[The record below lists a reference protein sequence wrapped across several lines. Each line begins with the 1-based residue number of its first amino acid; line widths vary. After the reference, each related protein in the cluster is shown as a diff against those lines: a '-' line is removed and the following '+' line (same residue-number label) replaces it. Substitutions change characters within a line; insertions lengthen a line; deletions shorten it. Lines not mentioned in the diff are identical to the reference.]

1 MAAVTFASAI
11 TNAITSKPAL
21 TGMVQFGSFPPM
33 PLRSTTVTTV
43 ATSVAQ
49 PKLYTVQFG
58 SLDPVVVKSGAGSLA
73 KATRQQPNVEID
85 VSLSEAAALE
95 VAKPRSNAVLRM
107 HEEANKERALF
118 LDWEASLKR
127 SSYGIAE
134 DEKVV
139 MTTHGVSKIV
149 PRSSRAMKLK
159 RARERRRA
167 QQPIILK
174 WEPKLSG
181 ISIGGGLSASVIE
194 AEEVRTK
201 WPLHKT
207 PSMKKRTV
215 HRICKMNDQGVD
227 MLTRSLVKIFKTKS
241 ANIEYIGKKSI
252 KVDFIRKERTKFA
265 RIQVAHLLGKRAQR
279 DLLTGMEENHFID
292 ILSKYS
298 GNKTT
303 INPGV
308 VCAGWSGIVVGNG
321 ILTQKRSRS
330 PSEAFVIRGE
340 HEGKLYDARIKV
352 TRTMSHKIVHFSAA
366 GANFWKGFDRCF
378 LAYRSDNREHTCYS
392 GLDVTE
398 CGEVAALMC
407 LAMFPCGKITC
418 PDCVTDSELSQGQA
432 SGPSMKHRLTQ
443 LRDVIKS
450 SYPRFKHAV
459 QILDRYEQSL
469 SSANEN
475 YQDFA
480 EIQSISDGV
489 EKAAFPHVNKLN
501 AILIKGATVTGEEFS
516 QATKH
521 LLEIARYLKN
531 RTENI
536 EKGSLKSFRN
546 KISQK
551 AHINPT
557 LMCDNQLDR
566 NGNFIW
572 GERGYHA
579 KRFFSNYFEIIDPK
593 KGYTQYETRA
603 VPNGSRKLA
612 IGKLIVPTNFEVLR
626 EQMKGEP
633 VEPYPVTVEC
643 VSKLQGDFVHAC
655 CCVTTE
661 SGDPVLSEIKMP
673 TKHHLVIG
681 NSGDPKYID
690 LPEIEENKMYIAKE
704 GYCYINIFLAM
715 LVNVKESQA
724 KEFTKVVRDKLVG
737 ELGKWPTLL
746 DVATACYFLKV
757 FYPDVANAELPRML
771 VDHKTKIIHVVDSY
785 GSLSTGYHVLKTNT
799 VEQLIK
805 FTRCNLESSL
815 KHYRVGGTEWEDTH
829 GSSNIDNPQWC
840 IKRLIKGVY
849 KPKQLKEDMLANP
862 FLPLYALL
870 SPGVI
875 LAFYNSG
882 SLEYLMNHYI
892 RVDSNV
898 AVLLVVLKSLAKKV
912 STSQSVL
919 AQLQIIERSLPEL
932 IEAKANV
939 NGPDDAATRAC
950 NRFMGML
957 LHMAEPNWELA
968 DGGYT
973 ILRDHSISILEKS
986 YLQILDEAWNE
997 LSWSERCA
1005 IRYYSSKQ
1013 AIFTQKDLPMKSEA
1027 DLGGRYSVSVM
1038 SSYERSK
1045 QCMKSVH
1052 SSIGN
1057 RLRSSMSWTSSKVS
1071 NSVCRTINYLVP
1083 DVFKF
1088 MNVLVCIS
1096 LLIKMTAEAN
1106 HIVTTQRRLKL
1117 DVEETER
1124 RKIEWELAF
1133 HHAILTQSAGQHPT
1147 IDEFRAYIADK
1158 APHLSEH
1165 IEPEEKAVVHQAK
1178 RQSEQELERIIAFVA
1193 LVLMMFD
1200 AERSD
1205 CVTKILNKL
1214 KGLVATVEP
1223 TVYHQT
1229 LNDIEDDL
1237 SERNLFV
1244 DFELSSDGDM
1254 LQQLPAEKTFAS
1266 WWSHQLSR
1274 GFTIPHYRTEGK
1286 FMTFTRATATEVAGK
1301 IAHES
1306 DKDILLMGAVGSG
1319 KSTGL
1324 PYHLSRKGNVLLLE
1338 PTRPLAENVHKQ
1350 LSQAPFHQNTTLRMR
1365 GLTAFG
1371 SAPISVMTSG
1381 FALNYFANNRM
1392 RIEEFDF
1399 VIFDECHVHDANAM
1413 AMRCLLHECDYSGKI
1428 IKVSAT
1434 PPGREVEFSTQY
1446 PVSISTEDT
1455 LSFQDFV
1462 NAQGSGSNCDVI
1474 SKGDNILVY
1483 VASYNEVDA
1492 LSKLLIERDFK
1503 VTKVDGRTMK
1513 VGNIEIT
1520 TSGTPSK
1527 KHFIVAT
1534 NIIENGVTLDIDV
1547 VADFGTKVLPYLD
1560 TDSRMLST
1568 TKTSINYGERI
1579 QRLGRVGRH
1588 KPGHALRIGHT
1599 EKGLSEVPSCIATEA
1614 ALKCFTYGLP
1624 VITNNVSTSILG
1636 NVTVKQARTMS
1647 VFEITP
1653 FYTSQVVR
1661 YDGSMHPQVHA
1672 LLKRFKL
1679 RDSEIV
1685 LNKLAIPHRGVNAWL
1700 TASEYARLGA
1710 NVEDRRDVRIPFMC
1724 RDIPEKLHLDMWD
1737 VIVKFKG
1744 DAGFGRLSSASA
1756 SKVAYTLQTDVNS
1769 IQRTVTIIDTLI
1781 AEERRKQEYFKTVT
1795 SNCVSSS
1802 NFSLQSITN
1811 AIKSRM
1817 MKDHTCENISVLEG
1831 AKSQLL
1837 EFRNLNA
1844 DHSFATKTDGIS
1856 RHFMSEYGALEAVHH
1871 QNTSDMSKFL
1881 KLKGKWN
1888 KTLITR
1894 DVLVL
1899 CGVLGGGLWMVIQHL
1914 RSKMSEPVTHEAKGK
1929 RQRQKLKFRN
1939 ARDNKMGREVYGD
1952 DDTIEHFFGDAY
1964 TKKGKSKGRTRGI
1977 GHKNRKFINMYGFD
1991 PEDFSAVRFVDP
2003 LTGATLDDNPL
2014 TDITLVQEH
2023 FGNIRMDLL
2032 GEDELDSNEI
2042 RVNKTIQ
2049 AYYMNNKTGKALKVD
2064 LTPHIPLKVCDL
2076 HATIAG
2082 FPERENELRQTGK
2095 AQPINIDEV
2104 PRANNELVPVDHES
2118 NSMFRGLRDYNPIS
2132 NNICHLTNVSDGAS
2146 NSLYGVGFGPLI
2158 LTNRH
2163 LFERNNG
2170 ELVIKSRHG
2179 EFVIKNT
2186 TQLHLLPIPDR
2197 DLLLIRLPKDVPPFP
2212 QKLGFRQPEKGERI
2226 CMVGSNFQ
2234 TKSITSIVSE
2244 TSTIMPV
2251 ENSQFWKHWISTK
2264 DGQCGSP
2271 MVSTKDG
2278 KILGLHSLAN
2288 FQNSINYFAAF
2299 PDDFAEKY
2307 LHTIEAHEWVKHW
2320 KYNTSAISWGSLNI
2334 QASQPS
2340 GLFKVSK
2347 LISDL
2352 DSTAVYAQTQQNRWM
2367 FEQLNGNLKAI
2378 AHCPSQLV
2386 TKHTVKGKCQMFDLY
2401 LKLHDEAREYFQ
2413 PMLGQYQKSKLNRE
2427 AYAKDLLKYATPI
2440 EAGNID
2446 CDLFEKTVEIVVSDL
2461 RGYGFETC
2469 NYVTDENDIFE
2480 ALNMKSAVGA
2490 LYKGKKKDYFAEFTP
2505 EMKEE
2510 ILKQSCE
2517 RLFLGKMGVWNG
2529 SLKAELRPLEKVEA
2543 NKTRTFTA
2551 APLDTL
2557 LGGKVCVDDFNN
2569 QFYDHNLRAPWSVG
2583 MTKFYCGWDRL
2594 LESLPDGWVYCDA
2607 DGSQFDSSLSP
2618 YLINAVLNIRLGFME
2633 EWDIG
2638 EVMLRNLYTEIV
2650 YTPISTPDGTLV
2662 KKFKGNNSGQPSTV
2676 VDNTLM
2682 VILAVN
2688 YSLKKSGIPS
2698 ELRDSIIRFFV
2709 NGDDLLLSVH
2719 PEYEYI
2725 LDTMADNFRELGL
2738 KYTFD
2743 SRTREKG
2750 DLWFMSHQGHK
2761 REGIWIPKLEPERI
2775 VSILEWDR
2783 SKEPCHRLEAICA
2796 AMIESWG
2803 YDKLT
2808 HEIRKF
2814 YAWMIEQAPF
2824 SSLAQEGKAPYI
2836 AETALRKLYLDKEPA
2851 QEDLTHYLQAI
2862 FEDYEDGAEACVYH
2876 QAGMSKGEELF
2887 TGVVPIL
2894 VELDGDVNGHK
2905 FSVSGEGEGDATYGK
2920 LTLKFICTTGKLP
2933 VPWPTLVTTFS
2944 YGVQCFS
2951 RYPDHMKRHDFF
2963 KSAMPE
2969 GYVQERTISF
2979 KDDGNYKTRA
2989 EVKFEGDT
2997 LVNRIELKGI
3007 DFKEDGNIL
3016 GHKLEYNYNSHN
3028 VYITADKQK
3037 NGIKAN
3043 FKIRHNIEDGSVQL
3057 ADHYQQNTPIGD
3069 GPVLLPDNHYL
3080 STQSALSKDPN
3091 EKRDHMVLLEFV
3103 TAAGITHGMD
3113 ELYKACVYHQAGETL
3128 DAELTD
3134 EQKQAEKEKKE
3145 REKAEKERERQKQ
3158 LALKKGKDVAQ
3169 EEGKR
3174 DKEVNAGTSGTFSVP
3189 RLKSLTSKMRVPR
3202 YEKRVALN
3210 LDHLILYTPEQTDL
3224 SNTRSTRKQFDT
3236 WFEGVMAD
3244 YELTEDKMRII
3255 LNGLM
3260 VWCIENGT
3268 SPNINGMW
3276 VMMDGDDQVE
3286 FPIKPLI
3293 DHAKPTFR
3301 QIMAHFSDVAEAYI
3315 EKRNQDRPY
3324 MPRYGLQ
3331 RNLTDMSLARY
3342 AFDFYEMTSR
3352 TPIRAREAHIQMK
3365 AAALRG
3371 ANNNLFGLDGNVGT
3385 TVENTERHTTEDVN
3399 RNMHNLLGVQGL

>member
-1 MAAVTFASAI
+1 MAAVTFATAI
-11 TNAITSKPAL
+11 TNTTASRSAS
-21 TGMVQFGSFPPM
+21 TGMVQFGNFPPV
-33 PLRSTTVTTV
+33 PLRSTVVTT
-43 ATSVAQ
+43 ATTPVVQ

-58 SLDPVVVKSGAGSLA
+58 SLDPIVVKGKAGSSA
-73 KATRQQPNVEID
+73 KATCQQPSGEINA
-85 VSLSEAAALE
+85 SLKEAAALE
-95 VAKPRSNAVLRM
+95 VAKPKPNAVLRM
-107 HEEANKERALF
+107 HEETNKERALF
-118 LDWEASLKR
+118 LDWETSLTR
-127 SSYGIAE
+127 RSYGIA
-134 DEKVV
+134 DNEKVI
-139 MTTHGVSKIV
+139 MTARGVSKIV
-149 PRSSRAMKLK
+149 LRSSRAMKQK

-167 QQPIILK
+167 QQPIVLK
-174 WEPKLSG
+174 WEPKLST
-181 ISIGGGLSASVIE
+181 ISIGGGPSANMIE

-207 PSMKKRTV
+207 PSMKRKTV
-215 HRICKMNDQGVD
+215 HRRCKMNDQGID
-227 MLTRSLVKIFKTKS
+227 MLMRSLIKIFKAKS
-241 ANIEYIGKKSI
+241 ANIEFIGRKSI
-252 KVDFIRKERTKFA
+252 KVDFVKKEQTKFA
-265 RIQVAHLLGKRAQR
+265 RVQVVHLLGKRAQR
-279 DLLTGMEENHFID
+279 DLLTGAEENHFID
-292 ILSKYS
+292 TLSTYS
-298 GNKTT
+298 GNRKT

-308 VCAGWSGIVVGNG
+308 VCAGWSGIVVRNG
-321 ILTQKRSRS
+321 ILTQKQSRS
-330 PSEAFVIRGE
+330 PSQAFVIRGE
-340 HEGKLYDARIKV
+340 HEGKLYDARVKV
-352 TRTMSHKIVHFSAA
+352 TKVMSHKIIHYSAA

-378 LAYRSDNREHTCYS
+378 LAYRGDNREHTCYT

-432 SGPSMKHRLTQ
+432 SGPSIKHKLAQ
-443 LRDVIKS
+443 LREVIKS

-480 EIQSISDGV
+480 EIQSISDGTD
-489 EKAAFPHVNKLN
+489 KAAFPHINKLN
-501 AILIKGATVTGEEFS
+501 AILIKGATATGEEFS
-516 QATKH
+516 QATKY

-557 LMCDNQLDR
+557 LMCDNQLDK

-593 KGYTQYETRA
+593 KGYTQYETRI

-633 VEPYPVTVEC
+633 IEPHPITVEC

-785 GSLSTGYHVLKTNT
+785 GSLSTGYHILKTNT

-815 KHYRVGGTEWEDTH
+815 KHYRVGGTAWEEAH
-829 GSSNIDNPQWC
+829 GFNNIDDPQWC
-840 IKRLIKGVY
+840 IKRLIQGVY
-849 KPKQLKEDMLANP
+849 RPKKLREDMLTNP

-892 RVDSNV
+892 RADSNV

-932 IEAKANV
+932 VEARANIT
-939 NGPDDAATRAC
+939 GPDEAASQAC
-950 NRFMGML
+950 NRFLGML
-957 LHMAEPNWELA
+957 IHMAEPNNELA

-986 YLQILDEAWNE
+986 YLQILDEAWSE

-1005 IRYYSSKQ
+1005 IKYYSSKQ
-1013 AIFTQKDLPMKSEA
+1013 AIFSQKDLQMRSDV
-1027 DLGGRYSVSVM
+1027 DLGGRYSESVT
-1038 SSYERSK
+1038 SSYEWGK
-1045 QCMKSVH
+1045 QRVKSVY
-1052 SSIGN
+1052 SN
-1057 RLRSSMSWTSSKVS
+1057 ACNKVRSSASWTSRKVS
-1071 NSVCRTINYLVP
+1071 SSVCKTINYLVP

-1088 MNVLVCIS
+1088 INVLVCIS
-1096 LLIKMTAEAN
+1096 LLVTIAAEAN
-1106 HIVTTQRRLKL
+1106 RIVTTQRRLKL
-1117 DVEETER
+1117 DIEETER
-1124 RKIEWELAF
+1124 KKIEWELAF

-1147 IDEFRAYIADK
+1147 LDEFTAYIGEK

-1178 RQSEQELERIIAFVA
+1178 RQSEQELERVIAFIA

-1214 KGLVATVEP
+1214 KGLVSTVEP

-1244 DFELSSDGDM
+1244 DFELSNDGEI

-1306 DKDILLMGAVGSG
+1306 DRDILLMGAVGSG

-1365 GLTAFG
+1365 GLTSFG

-1381 FALNYFANNRM
+1381 FALNYFANNRT

-1413 AMRCLLHECDYSGKI
+1413 AMRCLLHECDYSGKV

-1446 PVSISTEDT
+1446 PVTISTEDT

-1483 VASYNEVDA
+1483 VASYNEVDT
-1492 LSKLLIERDFK
+1492 LSKLLVERDFK

-1520 TSGTPSK
+1520 TSGTPSR

-1560 TDSRMLST
+1560 TDNRMLST

-1685 LNKLAIPHRGVNAWL
+1685 LNKLAIPNRGVNAWL

-1724 RDIPEKLHLDMWD
+1724 RDIPEKLHLEMWD

-1844 DHSFATKTDGIS
+1844 DHSFTTKSDGIS

-1871 QNTSDMSKFL
+1871 QNTNDMSKFL
-1881 KLKGKWN
+1881 RLKGKWN

-1894 DVLVL
+1894 DVLVI
-1899 CGVLGGGLWMVIQHL
+1899 CGVLGGGLWMIIQHL
-1914 RSKMSEPVTHEAKGK
+1914 RTKISEPVTHEAKGK

-1939 ARDNKMGREVYGD
+1939 ARDNKMGREVYGED
-1952 DDTIEHFFGDAY
+1952 DVIEHFFGDAY
-1964 TKKGKSKGRTRGI
+1964 TKKGKSKGRTRGL

-2003 LTGATLDDNPL
+2003 LTGATIDESPIM
-2014 TDITLVQEH
+2014 DIALVQEH
-2023 FGNIRMDLL
+2023 FGKIRMDLL
-2032 GEDELDSNEI
+2032 GEDELEPDEL
-2042 RVNKTIQ
+2042 RMNKTIQ
-2049 AYYMNNKTGKALKVD
+2049 AYYINNKTGKALKVD
-2064 LTPHIPLKVCDL
+2064 LTPHVPLKVCDL

-2082 FPERENELRQTGK
+2082 FPEREHELRQTGK
-2095 AQPINIDEV
+2095 AQPINISEV
-2104 PRANNELVPVDHES
+2104 PKANTELIPVDHES
-2118 NSMFRGLRDYNPIS
+2118 SSMFRGLRDYNPIS

-2197 DLLLIRLPKDVPPFP
+2197 DLLLIRLPKDIPPFP

-2234 TKSITSIVSE
+2234 TKSITSVVSE

-2264 DGQCGSP
+2264 DGQCGRP

-2307 LHTIEAHEWVKHW
+2307 LYTIEAHEWVKHW

-2334 QASQPS
+2334 QASQPA

-2367 FEQLNGNLKAI
+2367 YEQLNGNLKAI

-2401 LKLHDEAREYFQ
+2401 LKLHDDAREYFQ
-2413 PMLGQYQKSKLNRE
+2413 PMLGQYQKSRLNRE

-2446 CDLFEKTVEIVVSDL
+2446 CELFEKTVEVVISDL

-2469 NYVTDENDIFE
+2469 NYVTDETDIFE

-2618 YLINAVLNIRLGFME
+2618 YLINAVLNIRLEFME

-2698 ELRDSIIRFFV
+2698 ELRDSLIRFFV
-2709 NGDDLLLSVH
+2709 NGDDLLSVH
-2719 PEYEYI
+2719 PKYEYV
-2725 LDTMADNFRELGL
+2725 LDTMAENFRELGL

-2761 REGIWIPKLEPERI
+2761 REGVWIPKLEPERI

-2851 QEDLTHYLQAI
+2851 QEDLTQYLQAI
-2862 FEDYEDGAEACVYH
+2862 FEDYEDG
-2876 QAGMSKGEELF
+2876 
-2887 TGVVPIL
+2887 
-2894 VELDGDVNGHK
+2894 VEV
-2905 FSVSGEGEGDATYGK
+2905 
-2920 LTLKFICTTGKLP
+2920 
-2933 VPWPTLVTTFS
+2933 
-2944 YGVQCFS
+2944 
-2951 RYPDHMKRHDFF
+2951 
-2963 KSAMPE
+2963 
-2969 GYVQERTISF
+2969 
-2979 KDDGNYKTRA
+2979 
-2989 EVKFEGDT
+2989 
-2997 LVNRIELKGI
+2997 
-3007 DFKEDGNIL
+3007 
-3016 GHKLEYNYNSHN
+3016 
-3028 VYITADKQK
+3028 
-3037 NGIKAN
+3037 
-3043 FKIRHNIEDGSVQL
+3043 
-3057 ADHYQQNTPIGD
+3057 
-3069 GPVLLPDNHYL
+3069 
-3080 STQSALSKDPN
+3080 
-3091 EKRDHMVLLEFV
+3091 
-3103 TAAGITHGMD
+3103 
-3113 ELYKACVYHQAGETL
+3113 CVYHQAGETL
-3128 DAELTD
+3128 DAGLTD
-3134 EQKQAEKEKKE
+3134 EQKQAEKERKEKE
-3145 REKAEKERERQKQ
+3145 RAEKERERQKQ
-3158 LALKKGKDVAQ
+3158 LALKKGKNAAL
-3169 EEGKR
+3169 EEGER
-3174 DKEVNAGTSGTFSVP
+3174 DNEVNAGTSGTFSVP
-3189 RLKSLTSKMRVPR
+3189 RLKSLTSKMRVPK

-3244 YELTEDKMRII
+3244 YELTEDKMQII

-3399 RNMHNLLGVQGL
+3399 RNMHNLLGVKGL

>member
-1 MAAVTFASAI
+1 MATVTFASAI

-21 TGMVQFGSFPPM
+21 TGMVQFGSFPPVS
-33 PLRSTTVTTV
+33 LRSTTATTV

-58 SLDPVVVKSGAGSLA
+58 SLDPVVVKSGAGSFA

-95 VAKPRSNAVLRM
+95 VAKPRPNAVLRM
-107 HEEANKERALF
+107 HEEANKEKALF
-118 LDWEASLKR
+118 LNWETSLKR

-134 DEKVV
+134 NEKVV
-139 MTTHGVSKIV
+139 MTTRGVSKIV
-149 PRSSRAMKLK
+149 PRISRAMKQK

-181 ISIGGGLSASVIE
+181 ISIGGGLSASAIE

-207 PSMKKRTV
+207 PSMKKKVV
-215 HRICKMNDQGVD
+215 HRRCKMNDQGID
-227 MLTRSLVKIFKTKS
+227 MLTRSLIKIFKAKS
-241 ANIEYIGKKSI
+241 ANIEFIGRKSI
-252 KVDFIRKERTKFA
+252 KVDFVKKEQTKFA
-265 RIQVAHLLGKRAQR
+265 RVQVVHLLGKRAQR
-279 DLLTGMEENHFID
+279 DLLTGAEENHFID
-292 ILSKYS
+292 TLSTYS
-298 GNKTT
+298 GNKKI

-308 VCAGWSGIVVGNG
+308 VCAGWSGIVIRNG
-321 ILTQKRSRS
+321 ILTQKQSRS
-330 PSEAFVIRGE
+330 PSQAFVIRGE
-340 HEGKLYDARIKV
+340 HEGKLYDARVKITKV
-352 TRTMSHKIVHFSAA
+352 MSHKIIHYSAA

-378 LAYRSDNREHTCYS
+378 LAYRGDNREHTCYT

-432 SGPSMKHRLTQ
+432 SGPAIKHKLAQ
-443 LRDVIKS
+443 LREVIKS

-480 EIQSISDGV
+480 EIQSISDGTD
-489 EKAAFPHVNKLN
+489 KAAFPHINKLN
-501 AILIKGATVTGEEFS
+501 AILIKGATATGEEFS
-516 QATKH
+516 QATKY

-557 LMCDNQLDR
+557 LMCDNQLDK

-593 KGYTQYETRA
+593 KGYTQYETRI

-633 VEPYPVTVEC
+633 IEPHPITVEC

-785 GSLSTGYHVLKTNT
+785 GSLSTGYHILKTNT

-815 KHYRVGGTEWEDTH
+815 KHYRVGGTAWEEAH
-829 GSSNIDNPQWC
+829 GFNNIDDPQWC
-840 IKRLIKGVY
+840 IKRLIQGVY
-849 KPKQLKEDMLANP
+849 RPKKLREDMLTNP

-892 RVDSNV
+892 RADCNV
-898 AVLLVVLKSLAKKV
+898 AVLLVVLKSLAKRV

-932 IEAKANV
+932 VEARANV
-939 NGPDDAATRAC
+939 TGPDEAASQAC
-950 NRFMGML
+950 NRFLGML
-957 LHMAEPNWELA
+957 IHVAEPNNELA
-968 DGGYT
+968 NGGYT

-986 YLQILDEAWNE
+986 YLQILDEAWSE

-1005 IRYYSSKQ
+1005 VKYYSSKQ
-1013 AIFTQKDLPMKSEA
+1013 AIFSQKDLQMRSDV
-1027 DLGGRYSVSVM
+1027 DLGGRYSESVT
-1038 SSYERSK
+1038 SSYEWGK
-1045 QCMKSVH
+1045 QRVKSVYSNACNKVR
-1052 SSIGN
+1052 SSI
-1057 RLRSSMSWTSSKVS
+1057 SWTSGKVS
-1071 NSVCRTINYLVP
+1071 SSVCKTINYLVP

-1088 MNVLVCIS
+1088 INVLVCIS
-1096 LLIKMTAEAN
+1096 LLVTIAAEAN
-1106 HIVTTQRRLKL
+1106 RIVTTQRKLKL
-1117 DVEETER
+1117 DIEETER
-1124 RKIEWELAF
+1124 KKIEWELAF

-1147 IDEFRAYIADK
+1147 LDEFTAYIGEK

-1178 RQSEQELERIIAFVA
+1178 RQSEQELERVIAFIA

-1214 KGLVATVEP
+1214 KGLVSTVEP

-1244 DFELSSDGDM
+1244 DFELSNDGEI

-1266 WWSHQLSR
+1266 WWNHQLSR

-1306 DKDILLMGAVGSG
+1306 DRDILLMGAVGSG

-1365 GLTAFG
+1365 GLTSFG

-1381 FALNYFANNRM
+1381 FALNYFANNRT

-1413 AMRCLLHECDYSGKI
+1413 AMRCLLHECDYSGKV

-1446 PVSISTEDT
+1446 PVTISTEDT

-1483 VASYNEVDA
+1483 VASYNEVDT

-1520 TSGTPSK
+1520 TSGTPSR

-1560 TDSRMLST
+1560 TDNRMLST

-1661 YDGSMHPQVHA
+1661 YDGSMHPQVHE

-1899 CGVLGGGLWMVIQHL
+1899 CGVLGGGLWMVFQHL
-1914 RSKMSEPVTHEAKGK
+1914 RLKISEPVTHEAKGK
-1929 RQRQKLKFRN
+1929 RQRQKLKFRSV
-1939 ARDNKMGREVYGD
+1939 RDNKMGREVYGD

-1964 TKKGKSKGRTRGI
+1964 TKKGKSKGRTRGL

-2003 LTGATLDDNPL
+2003 LTGATLDDNPF
-2014 TDITLVQEH
+2014 TDIALVQEH

-2032 GEDELDSNEI
+2032 GEDELDANEV
-2042 RVNKTIQ
+2042 RMNKTIQ

-2170 ELVIKSRHG
+2170 ELIIKSRHG

-2299 PDDFAEKY
+2299 PNDFAEKY

-2401 LKLHDEAREYFQ
+2401 LKLHDDAREYFQ

-2446 CDLFEKTVEIVVSDL
+2446 CDLFEKTVEIVISDL

-2633 EWDIG
+2633 EWDVG
-2638 EVMLRNLYTEIV
+2638 EVMLKNLYTEIV

-2719 PEYEYI
+2719 PEYEYV

-2876 QAGMSKGEELF
+2876 QAG
-2887 TGVVPIL
+2887 
-2894 VELDGDVNGHK
+2894 
-2905 FSVSGEGEGDATYGK
+2905 
-2920 LTLKFICTTGKLP
+2920 
-2933 VPWPTLVTTFS
+2933 
-2944 YGVQCFS
+2944 
-2951 RYPDHMKRHDFF
+2951 
-2963 KSAMPE
+2963 
-2969 GYVQERTISF
+2969 
-2979 KDDGNYKTRA
+2979 
-2989 EVKFEGDT
+2989 
-2997 LVNRIELKGI
+2997 
-3007 DFKEDGNIL
+3007 
-3016 GHKLEYNYNSHN
+3016 
-3028 VYITADKQK
+3028 
-3037 NGIKAN
+3037 
-3043 FKIRHNIEDGSVQL
+3043 
-3057 ADHYQQNTPIGD
+3057 
-3069 GPVLLPDNHYL
+3069 
-3080 STQSALSKDPN
+3080 
-3091 EKRDHMVLLEFV
+3091 
-3103 TAAGITHGMD
+3103 
-3113 ELYKACVYHQAGETL
+3113 ETL
-3128 DAELTD
+3128 DAGLTD

-3158 LALKKGKDVAQ
+3158 LALKKGKNVAQ
-3169 EEGKR
+3169 EEGER

-3202 YEKRVALN
+3202 YEQRVALN

-3244 YELTEDKMRII
+3244 YELTEDKMQII

-3301 QIMAHFSDVAEAYI
+3301 QTMAHFSDVAEAYI

-3399 RNMHNLLGVQGL
+3399 RNMHNLLGVKGL

>member
-1 MAAVTFASAI
+1 MAAITFASAI
-11 TNAITSKPAL
+11 IDATINKPTS
-21 TGMVQFGSFPPM
+21 TGMVQFGNFPPV
-33 PLRSTTVTTV
+33 PLRATIATAV
-43 ATSVAQ
+43 ATSVAK

-58 SLDPVVVKSGAGSLA
+58 SLDPVIVKGEAGSSA

-85 VSLSEAAALE
+85 VSLREAAALE
-95 VAKPRSNAVLRM
+95 VAKPKPNAVLRM
-107 HEEANKERALF
+107 HEEMNKERALF
-118 LDWEASLKR
+118 LDWETNLKR
-127 SSYGIAE
+127 RSYGIAE
-134 DEKVV
+134 NEKVI
-139 MTTHGVSKIV
+139 MTTRGVSKIV
-149 PRSSRAMKLK
+149 PRSSRAMKQK
-159 RARERRRA
+159 RARERRTTQR
-167 QQPIILK
+167 PIVLK
-174 WEPKLSG
+174 WEPKLNEF
-181 ISIGGGLSASVIE
+181 SIGGGPSANIIE
-194 AEEVRTK
+194 AEEACTK

-207 PSMKKRTV
+207 PSMKRRTV
-215 HRICKMNDQGVD
+215 QKTCTMNSQGID
-227 MLTRSLVKIFKTKS
+227 MLMRSLIKIFKAKDAT
-241 ANIEYIGKKSI
+241 IEFIGKKSI
-252 KVDFIRKERTKFA
+252 NIDFVRKEQTKFA
-265 RIQVAHLLGKRAQR
+265 RIKVAHLAGKRARR
-279 DLLTGMEENHFID
+279 DLLAGASENQFID
-292 ILSKYS
+292 TISNYS
-298 GNKTT
+298 GTT
-303 INPGV
+303 KLIKPGV
-308 VCAGWSGIVVGNG
+308 ICAGWSGIVIRNG
-321 ILTQKRSRS
+321 ALTQKRSRS
-330 PSEAFVIRGE
+330 PSQAFVIRGE

-352 TRTMSHKIVHFSAA
+352 TKVMSHKIVHFSAA

-378 LAYRSDNREHTCYS
+378 LAYRASDREHTCYT

-418 PDCVTDSELSQGQA
+418 PECVTDSELSQGQA
-432 SGPSMKHRLTQ
+432 SGPTMTHKLTQ
-443 LRDVIKS
+443 LREVIKS

-459 QILDRYEQSL
+459 QILDRYEHSL
-469 SSANEN
+469 RSENAN

-480 EIQSISDGV
+480 EIQSLTDGV
-489 EKAAFPHVNKLN
+489 DKAAFPHANKLN
-501 AILIKGATVTGEEFS
+501 AILIKGATATGEEYE

-521 LLEIARYLKN
+521 LLEITRYMKN

-557 LMCDNQLDR
+557 LMCDNQLDK

-593 KGYTQYETRA
+593 KGYTQYETRV

-626 EQMKGEP
+626 EQMIGEP
-633 VEPYPVTVEC
+633 VESHPITIEC
-643 VSKLQGDFVHAC
+643 VSKSQGDFVHAC

-681 NSGDPKYID
+681 NSGDPKYVD

-724 KEFTKVVRDKLVG
+724 KEFTKVIRDKLVG

-785 GSLSTGYHVLKTNT
+785 GSLSTGYHILKTNT

-805 FTRCNLESSL
+805 FTRHNLESSL
-815 KHYRVGGTEWEDTH
+815 KHYRVGGTKWEDTH
-829 GSSNIDNPQWC
+829 GTSNIDNPQWC

-849 KPKQLKEDMLANP
+849 RPKQLKDDMLDNP

-892 RVDSNV
+892 RADSNV

-912 STSQSVL
+912 STSQSVM

-932 IEAKANV
+932 VEARANIDGV
-939 NGPDDAATRAC
+939 DNAASQAC
-950 NRFMGML
+950 NRFLGML
-957 LHMAEPNWELA
+957 IHMAEPNSELA

-973 ILRDHSISILEKS
+973 ILRDHSITILEKS

-1005 IRYYSSKQ
+1005 IKFYSSRQ
-1013 AIFTQKDLPMKSEA
+1013 AIFSQKDLPMRSDV
-1027 DLGGRYSVSVM
+1027 DLGGRYSESVT
-1038 SSYERSK
+1038 SSYEWGKRCTKRVCSK
-1045 QCMKSVH
+1045 VCTK
-1052 SSIGN
+1052 
-1057 RLRSSMSWTSSKVS
+1057 LRDSASWTSSKFS
-1071 NSVCRTINYLVP
+1071 NGICKTINYLVP
-1083 DVFKF
+1083 DIFKF
-1088 MNVLVCIS
+1088 INVLVCIS
-1096 LLIKMTAEAN
+1096 LLISIIAEAN
-1106 HIVTTQRRLKL
+1106 RIITTQKKLKL

-1133 HHAILTQSAGQHPT
+1133 HHVTLTESAGQHPT
-1147 IDEFRAYIADK
+1147 MDEFVTYINEK
-1158 APHLSEH
+1158 APHLSKH
-1165 IEPEEKAVVHQAK
+1165 IEPEEKVVVHQAK
-1178 RQSEQELERIIAFVA
+1178 RQSEQELERIIAFIA

-1214 KGLVATVEP
+1214 KGLVTTVEP

-1244 DFELSSDGDM
+1244 DFELSNDSDM
-1254 LQQLPAEKTFAS
+1254 VQQLPAEKTFAS

-1301 IAHES
+1301 IAHEN

-1381 FALNYFANNRM
+1381 FALNYFANNRS
-1392 RIEEFDF
+1392 RIEEYDF

-1446 PVSISTEDT
+1446 PVTISTEDT
-1455 LSFQDFV
+1455 LSFNDFV
-1462 NAQGSGSNCDVI
+1462 SAQGSGSNCDVV

-1483 VASYNEVDA
+1483 VASYNEVDT

-1560 TDSRMLST
+1560 TDNRMLST

-1599 EKGLSEVPSCIATEA
+1599 ERGLSEVPSCIATEA

-1679 RDSEIV
+1679 RDSEIT
-1685 LNKLAIPHRGVNAWL
+1685 LNKLAIPNRGVNAWL
-1700 TASEYARLGA
+1700 TASEYSRLGA

-1724 RDIPEKLHLDMWD
+1724 RDIPEKLHLEMWD

-1744 DAGFGRLSSASA
+1744 DAGFGRLSGASA

-1802 NFSLQSITN
+1802 AFSLQSITN

-1817 MKDHTCENISVLEG
+1817 MTDHTCENISILEG
-1831 AKSQLL
+1831 ARSQLL

-1844 DHSFATKTDGIS
+1844 DHSFTTKADGIS
-1856 RHFMSEYGALEAVHH
+1856 RHFMKEYGALEAVHH
-1871 QNTSDMSKFL
+1871 QNTTDMSKFL

-1899 CGVLGGGLWMVIQHL
+1899 CGVFGGGMWMIFQHM
-1914 RSKMSEPVTHEAKGK
+1914 RSKISEPVTHEAKGK

-1939 ARDNKMGREVYGD
+1939 ARDSKMGREVYGD

-1964 TKKGKSKGRTRGI
+1964 TKKGKSKGRTRGL

-2003 LTGATLDDNPL
+2003 LTGATLDENPY
-2014 TDITLVQEH
+2014 TDISLVQKH
-2023 FGNIRMDLL
+2023 FGDIRTDLL
-2032 GEDELDSNEI
+2032 EEDVLDPNHLRI
-2042 RVNKTIQ
+2042 NTTIQ

-2076 HATIAG
+2076 HATVAG

-2095 AQPINIDEV
+2095 AQPISINEV
-2104 PRANNELVPVDHES
+2104 PKANTELVPVDHES
-2118 NSMFRGLRDYNPIS
+2118 SSMYRGLRDYNPIS

-2179 EFVIKNT
+2179 EFVIRNT

-2197 DLLLIRLPKDVPPFP
+2197 DLLLIRLPKDIPPFP

-2234 TKSITSIVSE
+2234 TKSITSVISE

-2299 PDDFAEKY
+2299 PDNFAEKY

-2320 KYNTSAISWGSLNI
+2320 KYNTSGISWGSLNI
-2334 QASQPS
+2334 QAAQPA

-2367 FEQLNGNLKAI
+2367 YEQLTGNLKAI

-2413 PMLGQYQKSKLNRE
+2413 PMLGQYQKSRLNRE

-2446 CDLFEKTVEIVVSDL
+2446 CDLFEKTIEIVISDL
-2461 RGYGFETC
+2461 RSYGFETC
-2469 NYVTDENDIFE
+2469 NYVTDETDIFE

-2505 EMKEE
+2505 DMKEE

-2569 QFYDHNLRAPWSVG
+2569 QFYDHNLTAPWSVG
-2583 MTKFYCGWDRL
+2583 MTKFYCGWNRL

-2618 YLINAVLNIRLGFME
+2618 YLINAVLNVRLEFME
-2633 EWDIG
+2633 EWDVG

-2688 YSLKKSGIPS
+2688 YSLKKSAIPS
-2698 ELRDSIIRFFV
+2698 ELRNSIIRFFV

-2719 PEYEYI
+2719 PEYEYV
-2725 LDTMADNFRELGL
+2725 LDTMAENFRELGL

-2851 QEDLTHYLQAI
+2851 QEDLTQYLEAI
-2862 FEDYEDGAEACVYH
+2862 FEDYEDGAEV
-2876 QAGMSKGEELF
+2876 
-2887 TGVVPIL
+2887 
-2894 VELDGDVNGHK
+2894 
-2905 FSVSGEGEGDATYGK
+2905 
-2920 LTLKFICTTGKLP
+2920 
-2933 VPWPTLVTTFS
+2933 
-2944 YGVQCFS
+2944 
-2951 RYPDHMKRHDFF
+2951 
-2963 KSAMPE
+2963 
-2969 GYVQERTISF
+2969 
-2979 KDDGNYKTRA
+2979 
-2989 EVKFEGDT
+2989 
-2997 LVNRIELKGI
+2997 
-3007 DFKEDGNIL
+3007 
-3016 GHKLEYNYNSHN
+3016 
-3028 VYITADKQK
+3028 
-3037 NGIKAN
+3037 
-3043 FKIRHNIEDGSVQL
+3043 
-3057 ADHYQQNTPIGD
+3057 
-3069 GPVLLPDNHYL
+3069 
-3080 STQSALSKDPN
+3080 
-3091 EKRDHMVLLEFV
+3091 
-3103 TAAGITHGMD
+3103 
-3113 ELYKACVYHQAGETL
+3113 CVYHQAGETL
-3128 DAELTD
+3128 DAGQTE
-3134 EQKQAEKEKKE
+3134 EQKQAERERKEKE
-3145 REKAEKERERQKQ
+3145 RAEKEREKQKQ
-3158 LALKKGKDVAQ
+3158 VALNKGKNVTQ
-3169 EEGKR
+3169 EEGVR

-3189 RLKSLTSKMRVPR
+3189 RLKSLASKMRVPKFD
-3202 YEKRVALN
+3202 KRVALN

-3244 YELTEDKMRII
+3244 YELTEDKMQII

-3371 ANNNLFGLDGNVGT
+3371 ANNNLFGLDGNIGT

-3399 RNMHNLLGVQGL
+3399 RNMHNLLGMKGL

>member
-1 MAAVTFASAI
+1 MAAVTFAPAI
-11 TNAITSKPAL
+11 INAITDKSTS
-21 TGMVQFGSFPPM
+21 TGMVQFGNFPPV
-33 PLRSTTVTTV
+33 PLRSTVVTTV
-43 ATSVAQ
+43 VTSVAQ
-49 PKLYTVQFG
+49 PKLYTMQFG
-58 SLDPVVVKSGAGSLA
+58 SLDPVIVKGVAGSSA
-73 KATRQQPNVEID
+73 KETRQQLNVKED
-85 VSLSEAAALE
+85 VNLRGTAALE
-95 VAKPRSNAVLRM
+95 VVKPHSSIEERM
-107 HEEANKERALF
+107 QEEARKERAIF
-118 LDWEASLKR
+118 LDLENRLAR
-127 SSYGIAE
+127 RPYGIAE
-134 DEKVV
+134 NEKIV
-139 MTTHGVSKIV
+139 MTARGVSKIV
-149 PRSSRAMKLK
+149 PRSTRAMKHK
-159 RARERRRA
+159 RARERRNS
-167 QQPIILK
+167 QQSIALK
-174 WEPKLSG
+174 WEPKLSE
-181 ISIGGGLSASVIE
+181 ISIGGGPSASATE

-207 PSMKKRTV
+207 PSMKKKTV
-215 HRICKMNDQGVD
+215 CKVCKMSSQGID
-227 MLTRSLVKIFKTKS
+227 MLMRSLIKIFKAKD
-241 ANIEYIGKKSI
+241 ANIEYTGKKSI
-252 KVDFIRKERTKFA
+252 SIDFIKKERAKFA
-265 RIQVAHLLGKRAQR
+265 RVRVAHLLGKRAQR
-279 DLLTGMEENHFID
+279 DLSTGVEENRFID
-292 ILSKYS
+292 VLSDYS
-298 GNKTT
+298 GSKRA

-308 VCAGWSGIVVGNG
+308 VRAGWSGIIVRNG
-321 ILTQKRSRS
+321 ALIQKQSRS
-330 PSEAFVIRGE
+330 PSKAFVIRGE
-340 HEGKLYDARIKV
+340 HEGKLYDARVKITKM
-352 TRTMSHKIVHFSAA
+352 MSHKIVHFSAA
-366 GANFWKGFDRCF
+366 GTNFWKGFDRCF
-378 LAYRSDNREHTCYS
+378 LAYRSNEREHTCYT

-418 PDCVTDSELSQGQA
+418 PDCVTDSELVQGQA
-432 SGPSMKHRLTQ
+432 SAPNIKHRLAQ
-443 LRDVIKS
+443 LREVIKS

-469 SSANEN
+469 NGENAN

-480 EIQSISDGV
+480 EIQSLTDGM
-489 EKAAFPHVNKLN
+489 EKAAFPHANKLN
-501 AILIKGATVTGEEFS
+501 AILIKGATAAGEEYE

-521 LLEIARYLKN
+521 LLEITRYMKN

-557 LMCDNQLDR
+557 LMCDNQLDK

-593 KGYTQYETRA
+593 KGYTQYETRI

-626 EQMKGEP
+626 EQMRGEP
-633 VEPYPVTVEC
+633 VEPHPITVEC
-643 VSKLQGDFVHAC
+643 VSKSQGDFVHAC

-661 SGDPVLSEIKMP
+661 SGDPVMSEIKMP

-681 NSGDPKYID
+681 NSGDPKYVD

-785 GSLSTGYHVLKTNT
+785 GSLSTGYHILKTNT

-805 FTRCNLESSL
+805 FTRHNLESSL
-815 KHYRVGGTEWEDTH
+815 KHYRVGGTKWEETH
-829 GSSNIDNPQWC
+829 GTSNIDDPQWC

-849 KPKQLKEDMLANP
+849 RPKQLKEDMLVNP

-892 RVDSNV
+892 RADSSV
-898 AVLLVVLKSLAKKV
+898 AVLLVVLKSLARKV
-912 STSQSVL
+912 SASQSVL
-919 AQLQIIERSLPEL
+919 AQLQVIERSLPEL
-932 IEAKANV
+932 VEARANIT
-939 NGPDDAATRAC
+939 GPDSAASQAC
-950 NRFMGML
+950 NKFLGML
-957 LHMAEPNWELA
+957 IHMSEPNNELA
-968 DGGYT
+968 NGGYS
-973 ILRDHSISILEKS
+973 ILRDHSITILEKS
-986 YLQILDEAWNE
+986 YLQILDEAWSE

-1005 IRYYSSKQ
+1005 VKFYSSKQ
-1013 AIFTQKDLPMKSEA
+1013 AIFSQKDLPVQSGV
-1027 DLGGRYSVSVM
+1027 DLGGRYSESVI
-1038 SSYERSK
+1038 SSYEWSR
-1045 QCMKSVH
+1045 QRMKTLY
-1052 SSIGN
+1052 SSICN
-1057 RLRSSMSWTSSKVS
+1057 KTRNSASWVGSKVS
-1071 NSVCRTINYLVP
+1071 SSVCRTINYLVP

-1088 MNVLVCIS
+1088 INVLVCIS
-1096 LLIKMTAEAN
+1096 LLLTIASEAN
-1106 HIVTTQRRLKL
+1106 RIVTAQRKLKL
-1117 DVEETER
+1117 DVAESER
-1124 RKIEWELAF
+1124 KKVEWELAF
-1133 HHAILTQSAGQHPT
+1133 HHAILTHSANQHPT
-1147 IDEFRAYIADK
+1147 IDEFIAYISEK
-1158 APHLSEH
+1158 APHLTEY

-1214 KGLVATVEP
+1214 KGLVSTVEP
-1223 TVYHQT
+1223 TVYHQA

-1244 DFELSSDGDM
+1244 DFELSNDGE
-1254 LQQLPAEKTFAS
+1254 LVQQLPAEKTFAS
-1266 WWSHQLSR
+1266 WWNHQLSR
-1274 GFTIPHYRTEGK
+1274 GYTIPHYRTEGK
-1286 FMTFTRATATEVAGK
+1286 FMTFTRVTATEVAGK

-1306 DKDILLMGAVGSG
+1306 DRDILLMGAVGSG

-1381 FALNYFANNRM
+1381 FALNYFANNRA

-1446 PVSISTEDT
+1446 PVTISTEDT

-1462 NAQGSGSNCDVI
+1462 SAQGSGSNCDVI

-1483 VASYNEVDA
+1483 VASYNEVDT
-1492 LSKLLIERDFK
+1492 LSKLLAERDFK

-1560 TDSRMLST
+1560 TDNRMLST

-1588 KPGHALRIGHT
+1588 KPGHALRIGYT

-1679 RDSEIV
+1679 RDSEIT
-1685 LNKLAIPHRGVNAWL
+1685 LNKLAIPNRGVNAWL

-1724 RDIPEKLHLDMWD
+1724 RDIPEKLHLEMWD

-1802 NFSLQSITN
+1802 SFSLQSITN

-1817 MKDHTCENISVLEG
+1817 MKDHTCENISILEG

-1844 DHSFATKTDGIS
+1844 DHSFTTKTDGIS
-1856 RHFMSEYGALEAVHH
+1856 RSFMREYGALEAVHH
-1871 QNTSDMSKFL
+1871 QSTNDMSKFL

-1894 DVLVL
+1894 DVLVI
-1899 CGVLGGGLWMVIQHL
+1899 CGVLGGGVWMVLQSL
-1914 RSKMSEPVTHEAKGK
+1914 QSGVTEPVIHEAKGK

-1964 TKKGKSKGRTRGI
+1964 TKKGKSKGRTRGL
-1977 GHKNRKFINMYGFD
+1977 GHKNRKFVNMYGFD

-2003 LTGATLDDNPL
+2003 LTGATLDESPF
-2014 TDITLVQEH
+2014 TDITLVQKH
-2023 FGNIRMDLL
+2023 FGDIRIGLL
-2032 GEDELDSNEI
+2032 EEDEIEPQALQH
-2042 RVNKTIQ
+2042 KTIQ
-2049 AYYMNNKTGKALKVD
+2049 AYYTNNKTGKALKVD

-2082 FPERENELRQTGK
+2082 FPEREFELRQTGK
-2095 AQPINIDEV
+2095 AQPISIDEV
-2104 PRANNELVPVDHES
+2104 PKANTELVPVDHES
-2118 NSMFRGLRDYNPIS
+2118 SSMFRGLRDYNPIS

-2170 ELVIKSRHG
+2170 ELLIKSRHG
-2179 EFVIKNT
+2179 EFVIRNT

-2197 DLLLIRLPKDVPPFP
+2197 DLLLIRLPKDIPPFP

-2234 TKSITSIVSE
+2234 TKSITSVVSE
-2244 TSTIMPV
+2244 TSTVMPV

-2307 LHTIEAHEWVKHW
+2307 LYTIETHEWVKHW
-2320 KYNTSAISWGSLNI
+2320 KYNTSGISWGSLNI
-2334 QASQPS
+2334 QAAQPA

-2367 FEQLNGNLKAI
+2367 HEQLTGNLKAI

-2413 PMLGQYQKSKLNRE
+2413 PMLGQYQKSRLNRE

-2446 CDLFEKTVEIVVSDL
+2446 CDLFEKTVEIVISDL
-2461 RGYGFETC
+2461 WGYGFETC
-2469 NYVTDENDIFE
+2469 NYVTDETDIFE

-2569 QFYDHNLRAPWSVG
+2569 QFYDHNLSAPWSVG
-2583 MTKFYCGWDRL
+2583 MTKFYCGWNRL
-2594 LESLPDGWVYCDA
+2594 LESLPDGWIYCDA

-2618 YLINAVLNIRLGFME
+2618 YLINAVLNIRLEFME
-2633 EWDIG
+2633 DWDVG

-2688 YSLKKSGIPS
+2688 YSLKKSGIPN
-2698 ELRDSIIRFFV
+2698 ELRDGIVRFFV

-2719 PEYEYI
+2719 PKYEYI

-2814 YAWMIEQAPF
+2814 YAWVIEQAPF
-2824 SSLAQEGKAPYI
+2824 NSLAQEGKAPYI
-2836 AETALRKLYLDKEPA
+2836 AETALRKLYLDKEPP
-2851 QEDLTHYLQAI
+2851 QEDLTRYLEAI
-2862 FEDYEDGAEACVYH
+2862 FEDYEE
-2876 QAGMSKGEELF
+2876 S
-2887 TGVVPIL
+2887 
-2894 VELDGDVNGHK
+2894 
-2905 FSVSGEGEGDATYGK
+2905 S
-2920 LTLKFICTTGKLP
+2920 
-2933 VPWPTLVTTFS
+2933 
-2944 YGVQCFS
+2944 
-2951 RYPDHMKRHDFF
+2951 
-2963 KSAMPE
+2963 
-2969 GYVQERTISF
+2969 
-2979 KDDGNYKTRA
+2979 
-2989 EVKFEGDT
+2989 EV
-2997 LVNRIELKGI
+2997 
-3007 DFKEDGNIL
+3007 
-3016 GHKLEYNYNSHN
+3016 
-3028 VYITADKQK
+3028 
-3037 NGIKAN
+3037 
-3043 FKIRHNIEDGSVQL
+3043 
-3057 ADHYQQNTPIGD
+3057 
-3069 GPVLLPDNHYL
+3069 
-3080 STQSALSKDPN
+3080 
-3091 EKRDHMVLLEFV
+3091 
-3103 TAAGITHGMD
+3103 
-3113 ELYKACVYHQAGETL
+3113 CVYHQAGETL
-3128 DAELTD
+3128 DAGLTE
-3134 EQKQAEKEKKE
+3134 EQKQAEKERKE
-3145 REKAEKERERQKQ
+3145 KEKAEKEREKQKQ
-3158 LALKKGKDVAQ
+3158 LALKKGKNSQ
-3169 EEGKR
+3169 EEGER
-3174 DKEVNAGTSGTFSVP
+3174 DREVNAGTSGTFSVP
-3189 RLKSLTSKMRVPR
+3189 RLKSLASKMRVPR
-3202 YEKRVALN
+3202 YEKKLALN

-3224 SNTRSTRKQFDT
+3224 SNTRSTQKQFNT

-3244 YELTEDKMRII
+3244 YELTEDKMQII

-3399 RNMHNLLGVQGL
+3399 RNMHNLLGVKGL

>member
-11 TNAITSKPAL
+11 TNAITNKPAL

-43 ATSVAQ
+43 ATPVAQ
-49 PKLYTVQFG
+49 HKLYTVQFG
-58 SLDPVVVKSGAGSLA
+58 SLDPIVVKGGAGSFV

-85 VSLSEAAALE
+85 VSLSEAATLE

-134 DEKVV
+134 NEKVV
-139 MTTHGVSKIV
+139 MTTRGVSKIV
-149 PRSSRAMKLK
+149 PRSSRAMKQK

-181 ISIGGGLSASVIE
+181 TSIGGGLSASAIE
-194 AEEVRTK
+194 VEEVRTK

-207 PSMKKRTV
+207 PSMKKRMV
-215 HRICKMNDQGVD
+215 HRACKMNDQGID

-252 KVDFIRKERTKFA
+252 KVDFIRKEQTKFA
-265 RIQVAHLLGKRAQR
+265 RIQVAHLLGKRARR
-279 DLLTGMEENHFID
+279 DLSTGMGENHFID
-292 ILSKYS
+292 ILSEYS

-303 INPGV
+303 INPV
-308 VCAGWSGIVVGNG
+308 VICAGWSGIVVRNG
-321 ILTQKRSRS
+321 ILTQRRSRS

-432 SGPSMKHRLTQ
+432 SGPSMKHRLAQ

-469 SSANEN
+469 SSTNEN

-501 AILIKGATVTGEEFS
+501 AILIKGATATGEEFS

-579 KRFFSNYFEIIDPK
+579 KRFFSNYFEIIEPK
-593 KGYTQYETRA
+593 KGYTQYETRV

-829 GSSNIDNPQWC
+829 GASNIDDPQWC
-840 IKRLIKGVY
+840 IRRLIKGVY
-849 KPKQLKEDMLANP
+849 RPKQLKEDMLANP

-892 RVDSNV
+892 RADSNV

-919 AQLQIIERSLPEL
+919 AQLQIIDRSLPEL
-932 IEAKANV
+932 VEAKANI
-939 NGPDDAATRAC
+939 NGSDNAASLAC

-957 LHMAEPNWELA
+957 LHMAEPNSELA

-997 LSWSERCA
+997 LNWSERCA

-1013 AIFTQKDLPMKSEA
+1013 AIFTQKDLPMKSEV
-1027 DLGGRYSVSVM
+1027 DLGGRYSVSVI
-1038 SSYERSK
+1038 SSYEWSK
-1045 QCMKSVH
+1045 QCMKSVY
-1052 SSIGN
+1052 SSIGG
-1057 RLRSSMSWTSSKVS
+1057 RLRSGVSWTSSKVS

-1088 MNVLVCIS
+1088 INVLICIS
-1096 LLIKMTAEAN
+1096 LLITVTAEAN
-1106 HIVTTQRRLKL
+1106 RIVTTQRRLKL

-1124 RKIEWELAF
+1124 RRIEWELAF
-1133 HHAILTQSAGQHPT
+1133 HHAILTQSADQHPT
-1147 IDEFRAYIADK
+1147 IDEFRTYIADK

-1165 IEPEEKAVVHQAK
+1165 IEPEERVVVHQAK

-1214 KGLVATVEP
+1214 KGLIATVEP

-1266 WWSHQLSR
+1266 WWNHQLSR

-1636 NVTVKQARTMS
+1636 NVTAKQARTMS

-1817 MKDHTCENISVLEG
+1817 MTDHTCENISVLEG

-1856 RHFMSEYGALEAVHH
+1856 RHFMSEFGALEAVHH

-1899 CGVLGGGLWMVIQHL
+1899 CGVLGGGLWMVVQHL
-1914 RSKMSEPVTHEAKGK
+1914 RSKISEPVTHEAKGK

-1952 DDTIEHFFGDAY
+1952 DATIEHFFGDAY
-1964 TKKGKSKGRTRGI
+1964 TQKGKSKGRTRGL

-2032 GEDELDSNEI
+2032 GEDELDPNAI
-2042 RVNKTIQ
+2042 RLNKTIQ

-2104 PRANNELVPVDHES
+2104 PKANNERIPVDHES

-2490 LYKGKKKDYFAEFTP
+2490 LYKGKKKDYFAEFTL

-2594 LESLPDGWVYCDA
+2594 LNSLPDGWVFCEA

-2633 EWDIG
+2633 EWDVG

-2862 FEDYEDGAEACVYH
+2862 FEDYEDGTE
-2876 QAGMSKGEELF
+2876 
-2887 TGVVPIL
+2887 
-2894 VELDGDVNGHK
+2894 
-2905 FSVSGEGEGDATYGK
+2905 
-2920 LTLKFICTTGKLP
+2920 
-2933 VPWPTLVTTFS
+2933 
-2944 YGVQCFS
+2944 
-2951 RYPDHMKRHDFF
+2951 
-2963 KSAMPE
+2963 
-2969 GYVQERTISF
+2969 
-2979 KDDGNYKTRA
+2979 
-2989 EVKFEGDT
+2989 
-2997 LVNRIELKGI
+2997 
-3007 DFKEDGNIL
+3007 
-3016 GHKLEYNYNSHN
+3016 
-3028 VYITADKQK
+3028 
-3037 NGIKAN
+3037 
-3043 FKIRHNIEDGSVQL
+3043 
-3057 ADHYQQNTPIGD
+3057 
-3069 GPVLLPDNHYL
+3069 
-3080 STQSALSKDPN
+3080 
-3091 EKRDHMVLLEFV
+3091 
-3103 TAAGITHGMD
+3103 
-3113 ELYKACVYHQAGETL
+3113 ACVYHQAGETL
-3128 DAELTD
+3128 DAGLTD

-3158 LALKKGKDVAQ
+3158 LALKKGKNVAQ
-3169 EEGKR
+3169 EEGER

-3202 YEKRVALN
+3202 YEQRVALN

-3244 YELTEDKMRII
+3244 YELTEDKMQII

-3399 RNMHNLLGVQGL
+3399 RNMHNLLGVKGL

>member
-11 TNAITSKPAL
+11 TNAITSKSTS
-21 TGMVQFGSFPPM
+21 TGMVQFGDFPPV
-33 PLRSTTVTTV
+33 PLRSTTVTVV
-43 ATSVAQ
+43 ATPVAQ
-49 PKLYTVQFG
+49 PKLCTVQFG
-58 SLDPVVVKSGAGSLA
+58 SLDPVVVKGGAGSFA
-73 KATRQQPNVEID
+73 KATRQQPSVEID
-85 VSLSEAAALE
+85 TSLSEATALE
-95 VAKPRSNAVLRM
+95 VAKPISNAVLRM

-118 LDWEASLKR
+118 LDWETGLKSR
-127 SSYGIAE
+127 SYGIAE
-134 DEKVV
+134 NEKVI
-139 MTTHGVSKIV
+139 MTTNGVSKIV
-149 PRSSRAMKLK
+149 LRSSRAMKQK

-174 WEPKLSG
+174 WEPELSKF
-181 ISIGGGLSASVIE
+181 SIGGGLSASAME
-194 AEEVRTK
+194 AEEAHTK
-201 WPLHKT
+201 WPLHRT
-207 PSMKKRTV
+207 PSMKRKRKV
-215 HRICKMNDQGVD
+215 NEIRMNDQGID
-227 MLTRSLVKIFKTKS
+227 MLIRSLIKIFKAKN
-241 ANIEYIGKKSI
+241 ANIEYTEKKSVKI
-252 KVDFIRKERTKFA
+252 DFIVKEQKKFA
-265 RIQVAHLLGKRAQR
+265 RVQVKHLLGKRARR
-279 DLLTGMEENHFID
+279 DLSTGAKENSFID
-292 ILSKYS
+292 TLSEYS
-298 GNKTT
+298 GNKTA
-303 INPGV
+303 INAGV
-308 VCAGWSGIVVGNG
+308 VCAGWSGIVIRSGV
-321 ILTQKRSRS
+321 LTQRQSRS
-330 PSEAFVIRGE
+330 PSKAFVIRGE
-340 HEGKLYDARIKV
+340 HEGKLYDARIKI
-352 TRTMSHKIVHFSAA
+352 TKTMSHKIIHFSAA

-378 LAYRSDNREHTCYS
+378 LAYRSDNREHTCYT
-392 GLDVTE
+392 GLNVVE

-432 SGPSMKHRLTQ
+432 STSQMKHRLNQ
-443 LRDVIKS
+443 LREVIKAN
-450 SYPRFKHAV
+450 YPRFKHAV
-459 QILDRYEQSL
+459 QILDRYDQSL
-469 SSANEN
+469 RSENTN

-480 EIQSISDGV
+480 EIQSLTEGM
-489 EKAAFPHVNKLN
+489 EKAAFPHANKLN
-501 AILIKGATVTGEEFS
+501 AILIKGATATGEEYE

-521 LLEIARYLKN
+521 LLEITRYMKN

-557 LMCDNQLDR
+557 LMCDNQLDK

-593 KGYTQYETRA
+593 KGYAQYETRI

-626 EQMKGEP
+626 EQMQGEP
-633 VEPYPVTVEC
+633 VDQCPVTVEC
-643 VSKLQGDFVHAC
+643 VSKSQGDFVHAC

-661 SGDPVLSEIKMP
+661 SGDPVFSEIKMP

-681 NSGDPKYID
+681 NSGDPKYVD

-771 VDHKTKIIHVVDSY
+771 VDHKTKIIHVIDSY
-785 GSLSTGYHVLKTNT
+785 GSLSTGYHILKTNT

-805 FTRCNLESSL
+805 FTRNNLESSL
-815 KHYRVGGTEWEDTH
+815 KHYRVGGTILEDAY
-829 GSSNIDNPQWC
+829 GAGNIADPQWN
-840 IKRLIKGVY
+840 IKRLIQGIY
-849 KPKQLKEDMLANP
+849 KPKVLKEDMLLNP
-862 FLPLYALL
+862 YLPLYALL

-882 SLEYLMNHYI
+882 SLECLMDYYI
-892 RVDSNV
+892 QADCNI
-898 AVLLVVLKSLAKKV
+898 AVLLVVLKSLAQKI

-919 AQLQIIERSLPEL
+919 AQLQIIDRSLPEL
-932 IEAKANV
+932 VEARANV
-939 NGPDDAATRAC
+939 VGPDVAATIAC
-950 NRFMGML
+950 NKFMAML
-957 LHMAEPNWELA
+957 LHMAEPNNELA
-968 DGGYT
+968 GGGYT
-973 ILRDHSISILEKS
+973 ILRSHSLDILEKS
-986 YLQILDEAWNE
+986 YLQILDEAWKE
-997 LSWSERCA
+997 LKWSQRCA
-1005 IRYYSSKQ
+1005 VIYYSSKQ
-1013 AIFTQKDLPMKSEA
+1013 AIFSQKDLTMQNTA
-1027 DLGGRYSVSVM
+1027 DLGGRYSESVT
-1038 SSYERSK
+1038 SSYERAKVGAKGAYSTGK
-1045 QCMKSVH
+1045 RMLYDSTSWANKKI
-1052 SSIGN
+1052 SSG
-1057 RLRSSMSWTSSKVS
+1057 
-1071 NSVCRTINYLVP
+1071 VCRTINYFVP
-1083 DVFKF
+1083 DILKF
-1088 MNVLVCIS
+1088 INVLVCLS
-1096 LLIKMTAEAN
+1096 LLLKIATEAN
-1106 HIVTTQRRLKL
+1106 RIVTMQKRLKL
-1117 DVEETER
+1117 DIEESER
-1124 RKIEWELAF
+1124 QKIEWELAF
-1133 HHAILTQSAGQHPT
+1133 HHVMLTDSLGQHPT
-1147 IDEFRAYIADK
+1147 LEEFETHIAAK
-1158 APHLSEH
+1158 APHLWKHTSEAD
-1165 IEPEEKAVVHQAK
+1165 EPVKHQAK

-1214 KGLVATVEP
+1214 KGLVSTVEP
-1223 TVYHQT
+1223 NVYHQT

-1237 SERNLFV
+1237 NERNLFV
-1244 DFELSSDGDM
+1244 DFELSNDETVV
-1254 LQQLPAEKTFAS
+1254 QQLPAEKTFSS
-1266 WWSHQLSR
+1266 WWNHQLSR

-1286 FMTFTRATATEVAGK
+1286 FMTFTRATATEVANR
-1301 IAHES
+1301 ISHES

-1324 PYHLSRKGNVLLLE
+1324 PHHLSRKGNVLLLE

-1350 LSQAPFHQNTTLRMR
+1350 LAQAPFHQNTTLRMR
-1365 GLTAFG
+1365 GLTTFG

-1381 FALNYFANNRM
+1381 FALNYFANNRA

-1399 VIFDECHVHDANAM
+1399 IIFDECHVHDANAM

-1446 PVSISTEDT
+1446 PITIATEDT

-1462 NAQGSGSNCDVI
+1462 GAQGSGSNCDVI

-1483 VASYNEVDA
+1483 VASYNEVDT
-1492 LSKLLIERDFK
+1492 LSKLLVERDCK

-1513 VGNIEIT
+1513 VGNIEIV
-1520 TSGTPSK
+1520 TSGTPSR

-1547 VADFGTKVLPYLD
+1547 VVDFGTKVLPYLD
-1560 TDSRMLST
+1560 TDNRMLST
-1568 TKTSINYGERI
+1568 SKTSINYGERI

-1653 FYTSQVVR
+1653 FYMSQVVR

-1672 LLKRFKL
+1672 LLQKFKL
-1679 RDSEIV
+1679 RDSEIS
-1685 LNKLAIPHRGVNAWL
+1685 LSKLAIPNRAVNTWL
-1700 TASEYARLGA
+1700 RASEYARLGA
-1710 NVEDRRDVRIPFMC
+1710 NVEARQNVRIPFMC
-1724 RDIPEKLHLDMWD
+1724 RDIPEKLHFEMWD

-1769 IQRTVTIIDTLI
+1769 IQRTVTIIDSLI

-1811 AIKSRM
+1811 AIRSRM
-1817 MKDHTCENISVLEG
+1817 MKDHTCENISILEG

-1844 DHSFATKTDGIS
+1844 DHSFATRADGIS
-1856 RHFMSEYGALEAVHH
+1856 QHFMREYGALEAVHH
-1871 QNTSDMSKFL
+1871 QSASEMSSFL
-1881 KLKGKWN
+1881 KLRGKWN
-1888 KTLITR
+1888 KALITR

-1899 CGVLGGGLWMVIQHL
+1899 CGVLGGGIWMIFQHL
-1914 RSKMSEPVTHEAKGK
+1914 KSSMAEPVVHEAKGK

-1952 DDTIEHFFGDAY
+1952 DNTIEHFFGDAY
-1964 TKKGKSKGRTRGI
+1964 TKKGKNKGRTRGL

-2003 LTGATLDDNPL
+2003 LTGATLDDSPF
-2014 TDITLVQEH
+2014 TDISLVQEH
-2023 FGNIRMDLL
+2023 FGKIRMDLIK
-2032 GEDELDSNEI
+2032 EDVLDPNQV
-2042 RVNKTIQ
+2042 RMDRQVQ

-2076 HATIAG
+2076 HATVAG

-2095 AQPINIDEV
+2095 AEPISLDEV
-2104 PRANNELVPVDHES
+2104 PKANETLIPVDHES
-2118 NSMFRGLRDYNPIS
+2118 SSMFRGLRDYNPVS
-2132 NNICHLTNVSDGAS
+2132 NNICHLTNISDGAS

-2170 ELVIKSRHG
+2170 ELLIKSRHG
-2179 EFVIKNT
+2179 EFIIKNT

-2197 DLLLIRLPKDVPPFP
+2197 DLLLIRLPKDIPPFP
-2212 QKLGFRQPEKGERI
+2212 QKLQFRQPEKGERI

-2234 TKSITSIVSE
+2234 AKSITSVVSE
-2244 TSTIMPV
+2244 TSTVMPL

-2278 KILGLHSLAN
+2278 KIIGLHSLAS

-2299 PDDFAEKY
+2299 PDDFTKKY
-2307 LHTIEAHEWVKHW
+2307 LQSIDTHEWVKHW
-2320 KYNTSAISWGSLNI
+2320 KYNTSSISWGSLNI
-2334 QASQPS
+2334 QSSQPS

-2347 LISDL
+2347 LVSDL
-2352 DSTAVYAQTQQNRWM
+2352 NDTAVYAQTEHQRWM
-2367 FEQLNGNLKAI
+2367 FNQLHGNLKAV

-2401 LKLHDEAREYFQ
+2401 LKLHDDARDFFQ
-2413 PMLGQYQKSKLNRE
+2413 PMLGQYQKSRLNRE

-2446 CDLFEKTVEIVVSDL
+2446 CDVFEKTVVIVIDDL
-2461 RGYGFETC
+2461 RRYGFETC
-2469 NYVTDENDIFE
+2469 NYVTDETDIFN

-2490 LYKGKKKDYFAEFTP
+2490 LYKGKKKDYFAEYTP

-2569 QFYDHNLRAPWSVG
+2569 QFYDYNLKAPWSVG
-2583 MTKFYCGWDRL
+2583 MTKFYCGWNRL

-2618 YLINAVLNIRLGFME
+2618 YLINAVLNIRLEFME

-2688 YSLKKSGIPS
+2688 YSLNKSGVPKD
-2698 ELRDSIIRFFV
+2698 LRDNMIKFFV

-2719 PEYEYI
+2719 PEYEFV
-2725 LDTMADNFRELGL
+2725 LDTMAGNFRELGL

-2743 SRTREKG
+2743 SRTRKKS

-2814 YAWMIEQAPF
+2814 YAWVLEQAPF
-2824 SSLAQEGKAPYI
+2824 STLAQEGKAPYI

-2851 QEDLTHYLQAI
+2851 QEELTRYLEAI
-2862 FEDYEDGAEACVYH
+2862 LEGYDDCTEVYVYH
-2876 QAGMSKGEELF
+2876 QA
-2887 TGVVPIL
+2887 
-2894 VELDGDVNGHK
+2894 N
-2905 FSVSGEGEGDATYGK
+2905 
-2920 LTLKFICTTGKLP
+2920 
-2933 VPWPTLVTTFS
+2933 
-2944 YGVQCFS
+2944 
-2951 RYPDHMKRHDFF
+2951 
-2963 KSAMPE
+2963 
-2969 GYVQERTISF
+2969 
-2979 KDDGNYKTRA
+2979 
-2989 EVKFEGDT
+2989 
-2997 LVNRIELKGI
+2997 
-3007 DFKEDGNIL
+3007 
-3016 GHKLEYNYNSHN
+3016 
-3028 VYITADKQK
+3028 
-3037 NGIKAN
+3037 
-3043 FKIRHNIEDGSVQL
+3043 
-3057 ADHYQQNTPIGD
+3057 
-3069 GPVLLPDNHYL
+3069 
-3080 STQSALSKDPN
+3080 
-3091 EKRDHMVLLEFV
+3091 
-3103 TAAGITHGMD
+3103 
-3113 ELYKACVYHQAGETL
+3113 ETL
-3128 DAELTD
+3128 DAGATE
-3134 EQKQAEKEKKE
+3134 EQKQAERE
-3145 REKAEKERERQKQ
+3145 RKEKERAEKERQKQ
-3158 LALKKGKDVAQ
+3158 LALKRGKDVAQ
-3169 EEGKR
+3169 EGTER

-3189 RLKSLTSKMRVPR
+3189 RLKSLASKMRVPR
-3202 YEKRVALN
+3202 FGKSVALN
-3210 LDHLILYTPEQTDL
+3210 LDHLILYTPEQTDI
-3224 SNTRSTRKQFDT
+3224 SNTRSTKRQFDT

-3244 YELTEDKMRII
+3244 YELTEDKMQIV

-3276 VMMDGDDQVE
+3276 VMMDGEEQVE

-3352 TPIRAREAHIQMK
+3352 TPTRAREAHIQMK

-3385 TVENTERHTTEDVN
+3385 TVENTERHTADDVN
-3399 RNMHNLLGVQGL
+3399 RNMHNLLGVKGL

>member
-1 MAAVTFASAI
+1 MAAVTFVSAI
-11 TNAITSKPAL
+11 TNTTTNKPAL
-21 TGMVQFGSFPPM
+21 TGMVKFGSFSPV

-43 ATSVAQ
+43 ATPVAQ

-58 SLDPVVVKSGAGSLA
+58 SLDPIIVKGVAGSSA
-73 KATRQQPNVEID
+73 KETRRQLNVKED
-85 VSLSEAAALE
+85 VNLRETAALE
-95 VAKPRSNAVLRM
+95 VAKPQSSIVVRM
-107 HEEANKERALF
+107 HEEANRERAIF
-118 LDWEASLKR
+118 LDLENSLKR
-127 SSYGIAE
+127 RPYGIAE
-134 DEKVV
+134 NEKII
-139 MTTHGVSKIV
+139 MTARGVSKIV
-149 PRSSRAMKLK
+149 TRSVRAMKHK
-159 RARERRRA
+159 RARERRRS
-167 QQPIILK
+167 QQPIVLK
-174 WEPKLSG
+174 RENKLSEF
-181 ISIGGGLSASVIE
+181 SIGGGPSANIIE
-194 AEEVRTK
+194 KEEARAK

-207 PSMKKRTV
+207 PSMKKRMV
-215 HRICKMNDQGVD
+215 HRTCKMNTQSIE
-227 MLTRSLVKIFKTKS
+227 MLTRSLIKIFKAKS
-241 ANIEYIGKKSI
+241 ANIEFTEKKTI
-252 KVDFIRKERTKFA
+252 KVDFVKKERLKFA
-265 RIQVAHLLGKRAQR
+265 RIQST
-279 DLLTGMEENHFID
+279 LTWKEREARLVSGASENQFID
-292 ILSKYS
+292 ILSNYS
-298 GNKTT
+298 GSTKA
-303 INPGV
+303 IQPGV
-308 VCAGWSGIVVGNG
+308 VCAGWSGIVVRSGT
-321 ILTQKRSRS
+321 LTHKPSRS
-330 PSEAFVIRGE
+330 PSHAFVIRGE
-340 HEGKLYDARIKV
+340 HEGKLYDARVKI
-352 TRTMSHKIVHFSAA
+352 TRTMSHKIVHFIAA

-378 LAYRSDNREHTCYS
+378 LAYRSSDREHTCYTR
-392 GLDVTE
+392 LDVTE
-398 CGEVAALMC
+398 CGGGGGLIY
-407 LAMFPCGKITC
+407 LASSLGKITC
-418 PDCVTDSELSQGQA
+418 LIVSRIVNVASQA
-432 SGPSMKHRLTQ
+432 SAFNININSPMREI
-443 LRDVIKS
+443 IKS

-459 QILDRYEQSL
+459 QILGRYEQSL
-469 SSANEN
+469 HGENTN
-475 YQDFA
+475 YQDLQKFKA
-480 EIQSISDGV
+480 DDGM
-489 EKAAFPHVNKLN
+489 EKAAFPHANKLN
-501 AILIKGATVTGEEFS
+501 AILIKGATATGEEYA

-521 LLEIARYLKN
+521 LLEITRYMKN

-557 LMCDNQLDR
+557 LMCDNQLDK

-593 KGYTQYETRA
+593 KGYTQYETRI

-626 EQMKGEP
+626 EQMRGEP
-633 VEPYPVTVEC
+633 VEPHPITVEC
-643 VSKLQGDFVHAC
+643 VSKSQGDFVYAC

-661 SGDPVLSEIKMP
+661 SGEPVSSEIKMP

-681 NSGDPKYID
+681 NSGDPKYVD

-746 DVATACYFLKV
+746 DVATACYSKSLL
-757 FYPDVANAELPRML
+757 PGRCNAELPRML

-785 GSLSTGYHVLKTNT
+785 GSLSTGYHILKTNT

-805 FTRCNLESSL
+805 FTRHNLESSL
-815 KHYRVGGTEWEDTH
+815 KHYRVGGTKWEDAH
-829 GSSNIDNPQWC
+829 GGTSNIDNPQWC
-840 IKRLIKGVY
+840 IKRLIRGVY
-849 KPKQLKEDMLANP
+849 RPKQLKEDMLTNP

-892 RVDSNV
+892 RADSSV
-898 AVLLVVLKSLAKKV
+898 AVLLVVLKSLARKV
-912 STSQSVL
+912 SASQSVL

-932 IEAKANV
+932 VEARANITESD
-939 NGPDDAATRAC
+939 GAAAHAC
-950 NRFMGML
+950 NKFLGML
-957 LHMAEPNWELA
+957 IHMSEPNDELA
-968 DGGYT
+968 NGGYT
-973 ILRDHSISILEKS
+973 ILRDHSITILEKS
-986 YLQILDEAWNE
+986 YLQILDEAWSE

-1005 IRYYSSKQ
+1005 VKYYSSKQ
-1013 AIFTQKDLPMKSEA
+1013 AIFSQKDLPVQSGV
-1027 DLGGRYSVSVM
+1027 DLGGRYSESVI
-1038 SSYERSK
+1038 SSYEWSK
-1045 QCMKSVH
+1045 QRMK
-1052 SSIGN
+1052 I
-1057 RLRSSMSWTSSKVS
+1057 LYSSMCNKTRNSVSWVGGKVS
-1071 NSVCRTINYLVP
+1071 SSVCKTINYLVP
-1083 DVFKF
+1083 DVFRF
-1088 MNVLVCIS
+1088 INVLVCIS
-1096 LLIKMTAEAN
+1096 LLITIASEAN
-1106 HIVTTQRRLKL
+1106 RIVTAQRRLKL
-1117 DVEETER
+1117 DVAETER
-1124 RKIEWELAF
+1124 KKIEWELAF
-1133 HHAILTQSAGQHPT
+1133 HHSILTHSANQHPT
-1147 IDEFRAYIADK
+1147 LDEFIAYISAN

-1165 IEPEEKAVVHQAK
+1165 IEFEEKSVVHQAK
-1178 RQSEQELERIIAFVA
+1178 RQSEQELERIIAFIA

-1214 KGLVATVEP
+1214 KGLVSTVEP
-1223 TVYHQT
+1223 TVYHQA

-1244 DFELSSDGDM
+1244 DFELNNDGEM
-1254 LQQLPAEKTFAS
+1254 IQQLPAEKTFAS
-1266 WWSHQLSR
+1266 WWNHQLSR

-1286 FMTFTRATATEVAGK
+1286 FMTFTRATATEVAGR

-1306 DKDILLMGAVGSG
+1306 DRDILLMGAVGSG

-1381 FALNYFANNRM
+1381 FALNYFANNRA

-1446 PVSISTEDT
+1446 PVTISTEDV

-1474 SKGDNILVY
+1474 SKGDSILVY
-1483 VASYNEVDA
+1483 VASYNEVDT
-1492 LSKLLIERDFK
+1492 LSKLLAERDFK

-1560 TDSRMLST
+1560 TDNRMLST

-1636 NVTVKQARTMS
+1636 NVTVKQARTMA

-1672 LLKRFKL
+1672 LLRRFKL
-1679 RDSEIV
+1679 RDSEIT
-1685 LNKLAIPHRGVNAWL
+1685 LNKLAIPNRGVNAWL

-1710 NVEDRRDVRIPFMC
+1710 NVEDRRDVKIPFMC
-1724 RDIPEKLHLDMWD
+1724 RDIPEKLHLEMWD

-1744 DAGFGRLSSASA
+1744 DAALDVFQVPAQVKLHIPCRQMLTPFNEQSPLSIH
-1756 SKVAYTLQTDVNS
+1756 N
-1769 IQRTVTIIDTLI
+1769 R
-1781 AEERRKQEYFKTVT
+1781 EEREAEYFRTVT
-1795 SNCVSSS
+1795 SNWFLF
-1802 NFSLQSITN
+1802 FSFLN
-1811 AIKSRM
+1811 AEHPKCNKTSHDERSYV
-1817 MKDHTCENISVLEG
+1817 EYLSAEG

-1837 EFRNLNA
+1837 EFKNLNA
-1844 DHSFATKTDGIS
+1844 DHSFVTKNDGIS
-1856 RHFMSEYGALEAVHH
+1856 RSFMSEYGALEAVHH
-1871 QNTSDMSKFL
+1871 QSTNDMSKFL

-1894 DVLVL
+1894 DVLVI
-1899 CGVLGGGLWMVIQHL
+1899 CGVLGGGIWMIIQRL
-1914 RSKMSEPVTHEAKGK
+1914 QSPKTEPVVHEAKGK

-1964 TKKGKSKGRTRGI
+1964 TKKGKSKGRTRGL

-2003 LTGATLDDNPL
+2003 LTGATLDENPF
-2014 TDITLVQEH
+2014 TDIALVQQH
-2023 FGNIRMDLL
+2023 FGDIRNNLIA
-2032 GEDELDSNEI
+2032 EDELEPQALQ
-2042 RVNKTIQ
+2042 VHKTIQ
-2049 AYYMNNKTGKALKVD
+2049 AYYTNNKTGKALKVD
-2064 LTPHIPLKVCDL
+2064 LTPHMPLKVCDI

-2082 FPERENELRQTGK
+2082 FPEREFELRQTGK
-2095 AQPINIDEV
+2095 ATPISMDEV
-2104 PRANNELVPVDHES
+2104 PKANTELVSVDHES
-2118 NSMFRGLRDYNPIS
+2118 SSMFRGLRDYNPIS

-2146 NSLYGVGFGPLI
+2146 NSLYPKGFGPLI

-2170 ELVIKSRHG
+2170 ELLIKSRHG

-2197 DLLLIRLPKDVPPFP
+2197 DLLLIRLPKDIPPFP

-2234 TKSITSIVSE
+2234 TKSITSVISE

-2251 ENSQFWKHWISTK
+2251 DNSQFWKHWISTK

-2299 PDDFAEKY
+2299 PNDFAEKY

-2320 KYNTSAISWGSLNI
+2320 KYNTSGISWGSLNI
-2334 QASQPS
+2334 QAAQPA

-2367 FEQLNGNLKAI
+2367 YEQLTGNLKAI

-2413 PMLGQYQKSKLNRE
+2413 PMLGQYQKSRLNRE

-2446 CDLFEKTVEIVVSDL
+2446 CGLFEETVEVVISDL
-2461 RGYGFETC
+2461 WGYGFETC
-2469 NYVTDENDIFE
+2469 NYVTDEVDIFE

-2490 LYKGKKKDYFAEFTP
+2490 LYKGKKRDYFAEFTP

-2510 ILKQSCE
+2510 ILKQSCK

-2529 SLKAELRPLEKVEA
+2529 SLKAELRPLEKWRQ
-2543 NKTRTFTA
+2543 TRHERSQ
-2551 APLDTL
+2551 PHHWTL
-2557 LGGKVCVDDFNN
+2557 CSGKVCVDDSTTNSTTIILKLLGALG
-2569 QFYDHNLRAPWSVG
+2569 DKILLWLGPLIGITTRWLDLLRRRWITV
-2583 MTKFYCGWDRL
+2583 R
-2594 LESLPDGWVYCDA
+2594 
-2607 DGSQFDSSLSP
+2607 SSLSP
-2618 YLINAVLNIRLGFME
+2618 YLINAVLNIRLEFME
-2633 EWDIG
+2633 EWDVG

-2688 YSLKKSGIPS
+2688 YSLKKSGVPG

-2719 PEYEYI
+2719 PTYEYV

-2743 SRTREKG
+2743 SRTKEKG

-2814 YAWMIEQAPF
+2814 YAWVIEQAPF
-2824 SSLAQEGKAPYI
+2824 NSLAQEGKAPYI
-2836 AETALRKLYLDKEPA
+2836 AETALRKLYLDKEPS
-2851 QEDLTHYLQAI
+2851 QEDLTQYLEAI
-2862 FEDYEDGAEACVYH
+2862 FEDYEDDTEVCVYH
-2876 QAGMSKGEELF
+2876 QA
-2887 TGVVPIL
+2887 
-2894 VELDGDVNGHK
+2894 
-2905 FSVSGEGEGDATYGK
+2905 
-2920 LTLKFICTTGKLP
+2920 
-2933 VPWPTLVTTFS
+2933 
-2944 YGVQCFS
+2944 
-2951 RYPDHMKRHDFF
+2951 R
-2963 KSAMPE
+2963 
-2969 GYVQERTISF
+2969 
-2979 KDDGNYKTRA
+2979 
-2989 EVKFEGDT
+2989 
-2997 LVNRIELKGI
+2997 
-3007 DFKEDGNIL
+3007 
-3016 GHKLEYNYNSHN
+3016 
-3028 VYITADKQK
+3028 
-3037 NGIKAN
+3037 
-3043 FKIRHNIEDGSVQL
+3043 
-3057 ADHYQQNTPIGD
+3057 
-3069 GPVLLPDNHYL
+3069 
-3080 STQSALSKDPN
+3080 
-3091 EKRDHMVLLEFV
+3091 
-3103 TAAGITHGMD
+3103 
-3113 ELYKACVYHQAGETL
+3113 ETL
-3128 DAELTD
+3128 DAGLTD
-3134 EQKQAEKEKKE
+3134 EQKQAEKERKD
-3145 REKAEKERERQKQ
+3145 REKRRRAGETKAISTQ
-3158 LALKKGKDVAQ
+3158 KGKDQ
-3169 EEGKR
+3169 HKK
-3174 DKEVNAGTSGTFSVP
+3174 KESVTRKSMLELWNFQCT
-3189 RLKSLTSKMRVPR
+3189 RLKSLASKMRVPK
-3202 YEKRVALN
+3202 YEKKLALN

-3224 SNTRSTRKQFDT
+3224 SNTRSTQKQFNT

-3244 YELTEDKMRII
+3244 YELTEHKMQII

-3399 RNMHNLLGVQGL
+3399 RNMHNLLGVKGL

>member
-1 MAAVTFASAI
+1 MAAVTFATAI
-11 TNAITSKPAL
+11 TNTTASRSAS
-21 TGMVQFGSFPPM
+21 TGMVQFGNFPPV
-33 PLRSTTVTTV
+33 PLRSTTATTV
-43 ATSVAQ
+43 ATPVAQ

-58 SLDPVVVKSGAGSLA
+58 SLDPVVVKSGAGSFA

-95 VAKPRSNAVLRM
+95 VAKPRPNAVLRM

-134 DEKVV
+134 NEKVV
-139 MTTHGVSKIV
+139 MTTRGVSKIV
-149 PRSSRAMKLK
+149 PRSTRAMKQK

-174 WEPKLSG
+174 WEPKSSG
-181 ISIGGGLSASVIE
+181 ISIGGGLSASATEV
-194 AEEVRTK
+194 EEVRTK

-207 PSMKKRTV
+207 PSMKRKTV
-215 HRICKMNDQGVD
+215 HRRCKMNDQGID
-227 MLTRSLVKIFKTKS
+227 MLMRSLIKIFKAKS
-241 ANIEYIGKKSI
+241 ANIEFIGRKSI
-252 KVDFIRKERTKFA
+252 KVDFVKKEQTKFA
-265 RIQVAHLLGKRAQR
+265 RVQVVHLLGKRAQR
-279 DLLTGMEENHFID
+279 DLLTGAEENHFID
-292 ILSKYS
+292 TLSTYS
-298 GNKTT
+298 GNKKI

-308 VCAGWSGIVVGNG
+308 VCAGWSGIVIRNG
-321 ILTQKRSRS
+321 ILTQKQSRS
-330 PSEAFVIRGE
+330 PSQAFVIRGE
-340 HEGKLYDARIKV
+340 HEGKLYDARVKV
-352 TRTMSHKIVHFSAA
+352 TKVMSHKIIHYSAA

-378 LAYRSDNREHTCYS
+378 LAYRGDNREHTCYT

-432 SGPSMKHRLTQ
+432 SGPSIKHKLAQ
-443 LRDVIKS
+443 LREVIKS

-480 EIQSISDGV
+480 EIQSISDGTD
-489 EKAAFPHVNKLN
+489 KAAFPHINKLN
-501 AILIKGATVTGEEFS
+501 AILIKGATATGEEFS
-516 QATKH
+516 QATKY

-557 LMCDNQLDR
+557 LMCDNQLDK

-593 KGYTQYETRA
+593 KGYTQYETRI

-633 VEPYPVTVEC
+633 IEPHPITVEC

-785 GSLSTGYHVLKTNT
+785 GSLSTGYHILKTNT

-815 KHYRVGGTEWEDTH
+815 KHYRVGGTAWEEAH
-829 GSSNIDNPQWC
+829 GFKNIDDPQWC
-840 IKRLIKGVY
+840 IKRLIQGVY
-849 KPKQLKEDMLANP
+849 RPKKLREDMLTNP

-892 RVDSNV
+892 RADSNV

-919 AQLQIIERSLPEL
+919 AQLQIIDRSLPEL
-932 IEAKANV
+932 VEARANIA
-939 NGPDDAATRAC
+939 GPDEAASQAC

-957 LHMAEPNWELA
+957 IHMAEPNNELA

-986 YLQILDEAWNE
+986 YLQILDEAWSE

-1005 IRYYSSKQ
+1005 IKYYSSKQ
-1013 AIFTQKDLPMKSEA
+1013 AIFSQKDLQMRSDV
-1027 DLGGRYSVSVM
+1027 DLGGRYSESVT
-1038 SSYERSK
+1038 SSYEWGKLRV
-1045 QCMKSVH
+1045 KSVY
-1052 SSIGN
+1052 SN
-1057 RLRSSMSWTSSKVS
+1057 ACNKARSSVSWTSSKVS
-1071 NSVCRTINYLVP
+1071 SSVCKTINYLVP

-1088 MNVLVCIS
+1088 INVLVCIS
-1096 LLIKMTAEAN
+1096 LLVTIAAEAN
-1106 HIVTTQRRLKL
+1106 RIVTTQRRLKL
-1117 DVEETER
+1117 DIEETER
-1124 RKIEWELAF
+1124 KKIEWELAF
-1133 HHAILTQSAGQHPT
+1133 HHAILMQSAGQHPT
-1147 IDEFRAYIADK
+1147 LDEFTAYIGEK

-1178 RQSEQELERIIAFVA
+1178 RQSEQELERVIAFIA

-1214 KGLVATVEP
+1214 KGLVSTVEP

-1244 DFELSSDGDM
+1244 DFELSSDGEI

-1266 WWSHQLSR
+1266 WWNHQLSR

-1306 DKDILLMGAVGSG
+1306 DRDILLMGAVGSG

-1365 GLTAFG
+1365 GLTSFG

-1381 FALNYFANNRM
+1381 FALNYFANNRT

-1413 AMRCLLHECDYSGKI
+1413 AMRCLLHECDYSGKV

-1446 PVSISTEDT
+1446 PVTISTEDT

-1483 VASYNEVDA
+1483 VASYNEVDT
-1492 LSKLLIERDFK
+1492 LSKLLVERDFK

-1520 TSGTPSK
+1520 TSGTPNR

-1560 TDSRMLST
+1560 TDNRMLST

-1685 LNKLAIPHRGVNAWL
+1685 LNKLAIPNRGVNAWL

-1710 NVEDRRDVRIPFMC
+1710 NVEDRRDIRIPFMC
-1724 RDIPEKLHLDMWD
+1724 RDIPEKLHLEMWD

-1844 DHSFATKTDGIS
+1844 DHSFTTKSDGIS

-1871 QNTSDMSKFL
+1871 QNTNDMSKFL

-1894 DVLVL
+1894 DVLVI
-1899 CGVLGGGLWMVIQHL
+1899 CGVLGGGIWMIIQHL
-1914 RSKMSEPVTHEAKGK
+1914 RTKISEPVTHEAKGK

-1939 ARDNKMGREVYGD
+1939 ARDNKMGREVYGED
-1952 DDTIEHFFGDAY
+1952 DAIEHFFGDAY
-1964 TKKGKSKGRTRGI
+1964 TKKGKSKGRTRGL

-2003 LTGATLDDNPL
+2003 LTGATIDESPIM
-2014 TDITLVQEH
+2014 DIALVQEH
-2023 FGNIRMDLL
+2023 FGKIRMDLL
-2032 GEDELDSNEI
+2032 GEDELEPDEL
-2042 RVNKTIQ
+2042 RMNKTIQ

-2082 FPERENELRQTGK
+2082 FPEREHELRQTGK
-2095 AQPINIDEV
+2095 AQPMNLSEV
-2104 PRANNELVPVDHES
+2104 PKANTELIPVDHES
-2118 NSMFRGLRDYNPIS
+2118 SSMFRGLRDYNPIS

-2197 DLLLIRLPKDVPPFP
+2197 DLLLIRLPKDIPPFP
-2212 QKLGFRQPEKGERI
+2212 QKLGFRQPERGERI

-2234 TKSITSIVSE
+2234 TKSITSVVSE

-2307 LHTIEAHEWVKHW
+2307 LYTIEAHEWVKHW
-2320 KYNTSAISWGSLNI
+2320 KYNTNAISWGSLNI
-2334 QASQPS
+2334 QASQPA

-2367 FEQLNGNLKAI
+2367 YEQLNGNLKAI

-2413 PMLGQYQKSKLNRE
+2413 PMLGQYQKSRLNRE

-2446 CDLFEKTVEIVVSDL
+2446 CDLFEKTVETVISDL

-2469 NYVTDENDIFE
+2469 NYVTDETDIFE

-2517 RLFLGKMGVWNG
+2517 RLFLGRMGVWNG

-2594 LESLPDGWVYCDA
+2594 LESLPDGWIYCDA

-2618 YLINAVLNIRLGFME
+2618 YLINAVLNIRLEFME

-2688 YSLKKSGIPS
+2688 YSLRKSGIPN
-2698 ELRDSIIRFFV
+2698 ELRDSLIRFFV
-2709 NGDDLLLSVH
+2709 NGDDLLLGVH
-2719 PEYEYI
+2719 PKYEYV

-2814 YAWMIEQAPF
+2814 YAWMIEQAPY

-2851 QEDLTHYLQAI
+2851 QEDLTQYLQAI
-2862 FEDYEDGAEACVYH
+2862 FEDYEDGAEV
-2876 QAGMSKGEELF
+2876 
-2887 TGVVPIL
+2887 
-2894 VELDGDVNGHK
+2894 
-2905 FSVSGEGEGDATYGK
+2905 
-2920 LTLKFICTTGKLP
+2920 
-2933 VPWPTLVTTFS
+2933 
-2944 YGVQCFS
+2944 
-2951 RYPDHMKRHDFF
+2951 
-2963 KSAMPE
+2963 
-2969 GYVQERTISF
+2969 
-2979 KDDGNYKTRA
+2979 
-2989 EVKFEGDT
+2989 
-2997 LVNRIELKGI
+2997 
-3007 DFKEDGNIL
+3007 
-3016 GHKLEYNYNSHN
+3016 
-3028 VYITADKQK
+3028 
-3037 NGIKAN
+3037 
-3043 FKIRHNIEDGSVQL
+3043 
-3057 ADHYQQNTPIGD
+3057 
-3069 GPVLLPDNHYL
+3069 
-3080 STQSALSKDPN
+3080 
-3091 EKRDHMVLLEFV
+3091 
-3103 TAAGITHGMD
+3103 
-3113 ELYKACVYHQAGETL
+3113 CVYHQAGETL
-3128 DAELTD
+3128 DAVLTE
-3134 EQKQAEKEKKE
+3134 EQKQAEKERKE
-3145 REKAEKERERQKQ
+3145 RERSDKERERQRQ
-3158 LALKKGKDVAQ
+3158 LALKKGKNAAQ
-3169 EEGKR
+3169 EEGER
-3174 DKEVNAGTSGTFSVP
+3174 DNEVNAGTSGTFSVP
-3189 RLKSLTSKMRVPR
+3189 RLKSLTSKMRVPK

-3244 YELTEDKMRII
+3244 YELTEDKMQII

-3399 RNMHNLLGVQGL
+3399 RNMHNLLGVKGL